1 MSLNIC
7 CDIQMVGPELVLN
20 NIRWGI
26 FSKHTAYLSIV
37 VPHFYPLIMKAHQ
50 SSYGYFKHVTKPKL
64 CLFLLNM
71 TKSSL

>member
-37 VPHFYPLIMKAHQ
+37 VPHFYPYNESASIFLWLLQTRHKA
-50 SSYGYFKHVTKPKL
+50 
-64 CLFLLNM
+64 
-71 TKSSL
+71 